1 MGHILLS
8 AAMGITQECC
18 LLLILSYFQP
28 LTAAPPHQA
37 LVRALPEVWRVNLPN
52 LSSSTWSL
60 PSGAATRQWSGR
72 PNYKLEIPP
81 MVHPG
86 KKQPIDK
93 SVSFDNS
100 KMSSELKND
109 PRIIPPASPRL
120 WCFKCLIK

>member
-18 LLLILSYFQP
+18 LLLILSYFQR

-52 LSSSTWSL
+52 LSSTTWSL

-72 PNYKLEIPP
+72 PNYKLDIPP
-81 MVHPG
+81 MVHL
-86 KKQPIDK
+86 DR

-100 KMSSELKND
+100 KMSSELIKM
-109 PRIIPPASPRL
+109 IQESSRL
-120 WCFKCLIK
+120 RHQDSGV